1 MSTDEYVKHLT
12 DGLDVIDMH
21 ATSRLTRKVWLVGVP
36 FPPWTKP
43 NRKERRTNA
52 QIAYWNRITKRLV
65 QERGWLIVDQFDL
78 AMPLV
83 LEIRAGD
90 GVHLSPSDVHA
101 TILDDVLAK
110 AGICPV

>member
-1 MSTDEYVKHLT
+1 MFTDDYLKHLT
-12 DGLDVIDMH
+12 HGLDVIDKH
-21 ATSRLTRKVWLVGVP
+21 ATSRLTRKVWLSGVP

-52 QIAYWNRITKRLV
+52 QIAYWNRMTKRLM
-65 QERGWLIVDQFDL
+65 QERGWMIVDQYEL

-83 LEIRAGD
+83 LEIGAGD

-101 TILDDVLAK
+101 VIVDDVLAK